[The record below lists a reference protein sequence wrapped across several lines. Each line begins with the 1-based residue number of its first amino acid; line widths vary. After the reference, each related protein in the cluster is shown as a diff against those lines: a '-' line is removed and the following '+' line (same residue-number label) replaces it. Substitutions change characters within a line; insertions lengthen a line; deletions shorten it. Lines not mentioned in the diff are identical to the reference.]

1 MKARRSAQPSDG
13 EADGRQP
20 AGASGGAVKR
30 QPSFRFTPEEVI
42 ARNRAQGHCD
52 MCAGHV
58 LALLALMVDRQWTMT
73 ELADHSHVRR
83 STLSEI
89 LSLTKCPC
97 TDTRHKLAE
106 CFGMP
111 LRIFELLAHFSF
123 VEANSP

>member
-1 MKARRSAQPSDG
+1 MKRLPT
-13 EADGRQP
+13 
-20 AGASGGAVKR
+20 
-30 QPSFRFTPEEVI
+30 FRLTPGQVI
-42 ARNRAQGHCD
+42 ARCREQKHCD

-58 LALLALMVDRQWTMT
+58 LALMALMVHRKWTIS

-89 LSLTKCPC
+89 LILKKCPC

-111 LRIFELLAHFSF
+111 LCGFELLAHFSF